1 MVKVVLAGC
10 GAMSSVWFEA
20 IAKIPEVELV
30 GLVDIDLARAQ
41 ACAKKYNLSGIGI
54 GTDLK
59 AILSSTKPEAVFDV
73 VVPQARKELVLSAF
87 AHGCHVLTEKPMAAS
102 LEEARDIL
110 ESAKQH
116 NRIHAVVQN
125 RRYLGNVRRIR
136 RFLDSGVLGKLTSV
150 HADFFIAPH
159 FGGFREAMEH
169 VLLVDMA
176 IHTFDAA
183 RYMIQASPK
192 AVFCREWDPIN
203 SWYKSGSSAFA
214 TFDFDSGTVF
224 NYRGSWCA
232 SGMKT
237 SWESSWRFVCERG
250 TLLWDG
256 FEAITAERATAQRDG
271 IFEVMESVEIP
282 PLSPADR
289 VGGHEGI
296 IRDFVAAI
304 ADGRQPETSGNDNI
318 KSLAMVFG
326 AVESARLGNTVP
338 IDLQETA

>member
-20 IAKIPEVELV
+20 AAKIPHVEIV
-30 GLVDIDLARAQ
+30 GLVDIDRARAQ
-41 ACAKKYNLSGIGI
+41 TSAEKHNLSGIGI

-73 VVPQARKELVLSAF
+73 AVPQARKELVLTAF
-87 AHGCHVLTEKPMAAS
+87 EHGCHVLTEKPMAAS
-102 LEEARDIL
+102 LSDAKDIL
-110 ESAKQH
+110 KSARQH
-116 NRIHAVVQN
+116 GRIHAVVQN
-125 RRYLGNVRRIR
+125 RRYLANVRRIR
-136 RFLDSGVLGKLTSV
+136 RFLDSGVLGKPTSV

-159 FGGFREAMEH
+159 FGGFREAMDH

-183 RYMIQASPK
+183 RYMIHAAPE
-192 AVFCREWDPIN
+192 AVFCREWEPSN

-214 TFDFDSGTVF
+214 SFNFGNGVVF

-232 SGMKT
+232 TGMKT

-256 FEAITAERATAQRDG
+256 FESLIAEKTTSERDG
-271 IFEVMESVEIP
+271 IFDVVERVEVP
-282 PLSPADR
+282 GLSPEDR

-304 ADGRQPETSGNDNI
+304 ESGTQPETAGTDNI

-326 AVESARLGNTVP
+326 AIESAEQNRAVP
-338 IDLQETA
+338 IQFQETE